1 MKRQNNRL
9 TTLGV
14 KALARAGKKPG
25 LYPDGGNLFA
35 RVDKATGKVG
45 YVIRYHSPVHKRVRD
60 GGIGPAAECSPTPGA
75 ITLKAARDIRDNWRR
90 LIDQGIDPID
100 HRKTVKAVTIIEG
113 QKSKT
118 FGKAAIA
125 WMEVADVEL
134 KHERTRSNRRRAI
147 ERHLKPLWGVPAAS
161 LTPAMVTDILKPL
174 AQTNAN
180 TAHRL
185 RAYIHSILDHADKLG
200 TPTDSSKFTASYFR
214 RLIPRKEKVQPTRHF
229 AALDVGQ
236 MPVFMERLKR
246 EPGAAARCLAFV
258 VLSALRSNEAIG
270 AKWGYIDGNVM
281 TIPAAAMKTGKEFRV
296 ALSQQAL
303 DLLRSLPRLKG
314 CDYIFAGRFGGRLSE
329 RVLSSLMERIG
340 YRGVTVHG
348 MRSTFRHFIGE
359 HTDFDTSL
367 AEYAL
372 SHFVGGKVE
381 RAYARGDNLT
391 KRFAVMNAW
400 ADYIDPPSAP
410 AEEPEPDNVIALPL
424 KAVS

>member
-14 KALARAGKKPG
+14 KALAGAGKKPG

-60 GGIGPAAECSPTPGA
+60 GGIGPAAECSPAPGA

-90 LIDQGIDPID
+90 LIYQGIDPID

-118 FGKAAIA
+118 FGEAAIA

-134 KHERTRSNRRRAI
+134 KHERTRFNRRRAI
-147 ERHLKPLWGVPAAS
+147 ERHLKPIWGVPATS

-185 RAYIHSILDHADKLG
+185 RAWIHAILTHADKHG
-200 TPTDSSKFTASYFR
+200 VPTDFSKFTATYFR
-214 RLIPRKEKVQPTRHF
+214 GLIPRKEKVQPTKHF
-229 AALDVGQ
+229 AALPVDE
-236 MPVFMERLKR
+236 MPAFMARLKQQ
-246 EPGAAARCLAFV
+246 PGAAARCLAFA
-258 VLSALRSNEAIG
+258 VLCALRSNEAIG
-270 AKWGYIDGNVM
+270 AKWSYIDGNVM
-281 TIPAAAMKTGKEFRV
+281 TIPAAHMKTGKEFRV
-296 ALSQQAL
+296 ALSQQAI
-303 DLLRSLPRLKG
+303 DLLRSLPRLKD
-314 CDYIFAGRFGGRLSE
+314 CAYVFVGRFGGKLSE
-329 RVLSSLMERIG
+329 RVLSGLMERIG
-340 YRGVTVHG
+340 YRGYAVHG

-372 SHFVGGKVE
+372 AHQVGGKVE
-381 RAYARGDNLT
+381 RAYARGDNLA

-400 ADYIDPPSAP
+400 GDFIDPVS
-410 AEEPEPDNVIALPL
+410 NVIALPL
-424 KAVS
+424 AAAS